1 MYEGC
6 EAVLAPLVAVAQAA
20 LTRLRSDRSGA
31 GRSGLGEC
39 GGIGEPPYVCGQAP
53 RRREEVSVSGKV
65 GIGVRTCW
73 GAFVGVCRGVGS
85 KSSSSELSELEE
97 GDCEGFRMRIG
108 GTVMVLSGVREVAG
122 LRLGSRDAIGEG
134 VFLSWRVS
142 LEGPG
147 RDKETVRRGRGLPE
161 DLSMKELGTED
172 SSACESYG
180 E

>member
-6 EAVLAPLVAVAQAA
+6 ETVLAPLVAVAQAA

-39 GGIGEPPYVCGQAP
+39 GGIEEALYVCGRAP

-73 GAFVGVCRGVGS
+73 GTFGGVCRGVGS
-85 KSSSSELSELEE
+85 KSSSSSLSELE

-108 GTVMVLSGVREVAG
+108 GMIMVSSGVREVAG
-122 LRLGSRDAIGEG
+122 LRLGSRDEIGEG